1 MSDTLNHVEAG
12 LCSEQIAAA
21 QAALGLNDA
30 AFVRKFPVLGS
41 ARTWRRM
48 RLKDW
53 SSLPLDVWL
62 PRLREV
68 AASIEPR
75 GSLDS
80 QPSAL
85 NSGSVPTAFVTR
97 HLGEAEHCRRDGQ
110 LALARHHCR
119 AARQAI
125 EAYQRALA

>member
-53 SSLPLDVWL
+53 SNLPLDVWL
-62 PRLREV
+62 PKLREV
-68 AASIEPR
+68 AATI
-75 GSLDS
+75 GDAAG
-80 QPSAL
+80 QPSAP
-85 NSGSVPTAFVTR
+85 GAGVPTAFVTR